1 MDSSGGHA
9 GNQSRNRTGAGITK
23 NTTVSD
29 TLHYPKVV
37 LVTGACR
44 FLGGYLTA
52 RLAQNPL
59 INRVI
64 AVDAIT
70 PSKDMLRR
78 MGRAEFVR
86 ADIRNPFIAKVI
98 RNGDVDTVVHAAA
111 ASYAPRTGGGAALK
125 EFNVMGAM
133 QLFAACQKAP
143 SVRRVVLKSTSE
155 VYGSSARDPVMFTE
169 DSSSRRPFHAGF
181 PKDSLD
187 IEGYAR
193 GLGRRR
199 PDVAVTILRLA
210 NMIGP
215 AMDTTLSRY
224 LAGPLVPTVVGR
236 DARLQLLHEQDALGA
251 LERAA
256 MAGKAGT
263 FNIGA
268 SGIVMLSQAIRR
280 AGRIPFP
287 IPGFALWALDSLRK
301 ANRHSELNREQ
312 LDYLSFGRVMDT
324 TRMRETL
331 DYHPKWTTAEA
342 FDDYVRGRALTPIID
357 PQWVRS
363 LEGTAVAV
371 AQCLG
376 SRTSVPRVGGR

>member
-1 MDSSGGHA
+1 VDSSGDETG
-9 GNQSRNRTGAGITK
+9 NRTSI
-23 NTTVSD
+23 SD
-29 TLHYPKVV
+29 SVHYPKVV

-52 RLAQNPL
+52 RLAQNAL
-59 INRVI
+59 VTRVI
-64 AVDAIT
+64 AVDAIA
-70 PSKDMLRR
+70 PSKDMMRR

-86 ADIRNPFIAKVI
+86 ADIRNPFILKVI
-98 RNGDVDTVVHAAA
+98 RNNNVDTVVHAAA
-111 ASYAPRTGGGAALK
+111 ASYAPRSGTGAALK
-125 EFNVMGAM
+125 ELNVMGAM

-155 VYGSSARDPVMFTE
+155 VYGSSAHDPVVFTE
-169 DSSSRRPFHAGF
+169 DSGSRRPFREGF

-199 PDVAVTILRLA
+199 PDIAVTILRLA

-224 LAGPLVPTVVGR
+224 LAGPFVPTIVGR

-263 FNIGA
+263 FNVGA
-268 SGIVMLSQAIRR
+268 DGIIMLSQAIRR
-280 AGRIPFP
+280 AGRIPLP
-287 IPGFALWALDSLRK
+287 VPGFAVWALDSLRR
-301 ANRHSELNREQ
+301 ANRYTEISREQ
-312 LDYLSFGRVMDT
+312 LDYLSYGRVMDT
-324 TRMRETL
+324 TRMRVEL
-331 DYHPKWTTAEA
+331 GYHPKWTTAEA
-342 FDDYVRGRALTPIID
+342 FDDYIRGRGLTPIID

-363 LEGTAVAV
+363 LEGKAVAA
-371 AQCLG
+371 AQRWG
-376 SRTSVPRVGGR
+376 SRKPIPWGGG

>member
-1 MDSSGGHA
+1 MDSSSGEGAAAGG
-9 GNQSRNRTGAGITK
+9 TG
-23 NTTVSD
+23 SD
-29 TLHYPKVV
+29 AVHYPKVV

-52 RLAQNPL
+52 RLAQNPM
-59 INRVI
+59 IKGVI
-64 AVDAIT
+64 AVDAIA

-111 ASYAPRTGGGAALK
+111 ASYAPRSGGSAALK
-125 EFNVMGAM
+125 EINVMGAM

-155 VYGSSARDPVMFTE
+155 VYGSSAHDPVVFTE
-169 DSSSRRPFHAGF
+169 DSTSRRPLRGGF
-181 PKDSLD
+181 AKDSLD

-199 PDVAVTILRLA
+199 PDIAVTILRLA

-224 LAGPLVPTVVGR
+224 LAGPLVPTMFGR

-268 SGIVMLSQAIRR
+268 DGIVMLSQAIRR
-280 AGRIPFP
+280 AGRIPLP
-287 IPGFALWALDSLRK
+287 VPGFGVWALDSLRR
-301 ANRHSELNREQ
+301 ANRYNEISREQ
-312 LDYLSFGRVMDT
+312 FDYLSYGRVMDT
-324 TRMRETL
+324 TRMRTEL
-331 DYHPKWTTAEA
+331 GYQPKWTTAEA
-342 FDDYVRGRALTPIID
+342 FDDYVRGRRLTPIID
-357 PQWVRS
+357 PHRVRS
-363 LEGTAVAV
+363 LEGRAIAL
-371 AQCLG
+371 AQRWG
-376 SRTSVPRVGGR
+376 SRSPIPWGGVR

>member
-1 MDSSGGHA
+1 VDRSGGRDA
-9 GNQSRNRTGAGITK
+9 ENG
-23 NTTVSD
+23 TV
-29 TLHYPKVV
+29 HYPKVV

-59 INRVI
+59 INGVI
-64 AVDAIT
+64 AVDAIA
-70 PSKDMLRR
+70 PSKDMVRR

-111 ASYAPRTGGGAALK
+111 ASYAPRSGGSAALK
-125 EFNVMGAM
+125 EINVMGAM

-155 VYGSSARDPVMFTE
+155 VYGSSPHDPVMFTE
-169 DSSSRRPFHAGF
+169 DSTSRRPFRGGF
-181 PKDSLD
+181 AKDSLD

-199 PDVAVTILRLA
+199 PDVSVTILRLA

-224 LAGPLVPTVVGR
+224 LAGPLVPTMFGR

-256 MAGKAGT
+256 MAGRAGT
-263 FNIGA
+263 FNVGA
-268 SGIVMLSQAIRR
+268 DGIIMLSQAIRR
-280 AGRIPFP
+280 AGRIPLP
-287 IPGFALWALDSLRK
+287 VPGFGVWALDSLRR
-301 ANRHSELNREQ
+301 ANHYNEISRDQFE
-312 LDYLSFGRVMDT
+312 YLSYGRVMDT
-324 TRMRETL
+324 TRMRTDL
-331 DYHPKWTTAEA
+331 GYQTKWTTAEA
-342 FDDYVRGRALTPIID
+342 FDDYVRGRSLTPIVD
-357 PQWVRS
+357 PHRVRS
-363 LEGTAVAV
+363 LEEWAVTL
-371 AQCLG
+371 AQRFSRGNPVSRGG
-376 SRTSVPRVGGR
+376 SGNDRGG

>member
-1 MDSSGGHA
+1 MDPTSGDDA
-9 GNQSRNRTGAGITK
+9 GAGD
-23 NTTVSD
+23 TTAAAA
-29 TLHYPKVV
+29 HYPKVV

-52 RLAQNPL
+52 RLAQNPS
-59 INRVI
+59 IKSVI
-64 AVDAIT
+64 AVDAIA

-111 ASYAPRTGGGAALK
+111 ASYAPRSGGTAALK
-125 EFNVMGAM
+125 EINVMGAM

-155 VYGSSARDPVMFTE
+155 VYGSSAHDPVMFTE
-169 DSSSRRPFHAGF
+169 DSTSRRPFRNGF
-181 PKDSLD
+181 AKDSLD
-187 IEGYAR
+187 IEAYAR

-199 PDVAVTILRLA
+199 PDIAVTILRLA

-224 LAGPLVPTVVGR
+224 LAGPLVPTMFGR
-236 DARLQLLHEQDALGA
+236 DGRLQLLHEQDALGA

-268 SGIVMLSQAIRR
+268 DGIIMLSQAIRR
-280 AGRIPFP
+280 AGRIPLP
-287 IPGFALWALDSLRK
+287 VPGFGVWALDSLRR
-301 ANRHSELNREQ
+301 ANRYNEISRDQ
-312 LDYLSFGRVMDT
+312 FDYLSYGRVMDT
-324 TRMRETL
+324 SRMRSEL
-331 DYHPKWTTAEA
+331 GYQPKWTTAEA
-342 FDDYVRGRALTPIID
+342 FDDYVRGRSLTPIID
-357 PQWVRS
+357 PHRVRS
-363 LEGTAVAV
+363 LESRAISL
-371 AQCLG
+371 AQRWG
-376 SRTSVPRVGGR
+376 SRNPIPWGGVR

>member
-1 MDSSGGHA
+1 MDSSGGA
-9 GNQSRNRTGAGITK
+9 SN
-23 NTTVSD
+23 NTV
-29 TLHYPKVV
+29 HYPKIV

-64 AVDAIT
+64 AVDAIA

-111 ASYAPRTGGGAALK
+111 ASFAPRSGGGAALK
-125 EFNVMGAM
+125 EINVMGAM

-143 SVRRVVLKSTSE
+143 SVRHVVLKSTSE
-155 VYGSSARDPVMFTE
+155 VYGSSPHDPVMFTE
-169 DSSSRRPFHAGF
+169 DSTSRRPFREGF

-215 AMDTTLSRY
+215 AMETTLSRY
-224 LAGPLVPTVVGR
+224 LAGPLVPTVLGR

-263 FNIGA
+263 FNVGA
-268 SGIVMLSQAIRR
+268 SGIIMLSQAIRR
-280 AGRIPFP
+280 AGRIPLP
-287 IPGFALWALDSLRK
+287 VPGLGLWMLDSLRR
-301 ANRHSELNREQ
+301 ANRYTEINREQ
-312 LDYLSFGRVMDT
+312 LDYLSYGRVMDT
-324 TRMRETL
+324 TRMRDEL
-331 DYHPKWTTAEA
+331 GYQPKWTTAEA
-342 FDDYVRGRALTPIID
+342 FNDYVRGRGMTPI
-357 PQWVRS
+357 VRPELVVS
-363 LEGTAVAV
+363 LESRAVAA
-371 AQCLG
+371 AQRISGRKLIPWG
-376 SRTSVPRVGGR
+376 GGR